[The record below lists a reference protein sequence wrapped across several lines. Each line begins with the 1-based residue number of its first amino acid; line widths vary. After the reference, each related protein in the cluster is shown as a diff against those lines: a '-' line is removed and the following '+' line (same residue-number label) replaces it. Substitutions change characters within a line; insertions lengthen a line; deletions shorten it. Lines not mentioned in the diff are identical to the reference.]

1 MLMSGIS
8 AAFSA
13 LFGTPMAAAFL
24 AMEIAS
30 IGIMYY
36 AALVPCIW
44 ASLTAICLPKHF
56 TLPLKILRFHRMSR

>member
-36 AALVPCIW
+36 AALVPLHLGFPDCLYACQSISR
-44 ASLTAICLPKHF
+44 SL
-56 TLPLKILRFHRMSR
+56 